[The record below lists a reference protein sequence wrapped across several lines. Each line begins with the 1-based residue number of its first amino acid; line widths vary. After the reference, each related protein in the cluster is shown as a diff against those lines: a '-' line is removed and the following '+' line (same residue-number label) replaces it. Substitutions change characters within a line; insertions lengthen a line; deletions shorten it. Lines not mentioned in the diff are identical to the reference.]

1 MAAMESQDSAAE
13 DVELIMDEI
22 NGGFD
27 AMDRDMERV
36 ISEQIKPEN
45 KVYTPMNKEEF
56 DFLKT

>member
-1 MAAMESQDSAAE
+1 VKKKNIDEEDDEEMAAMESQDSAAE

-36 ISEQIKPEN
+36 ISE
-45 KVYTPMNKEEF
+45 
-56 DFLKT
+56 